1 MLKLQSQHFTIA
13 KCNAVQ
19 LRIVDF
25 SHAQVAILE
34 PAVGEVNARQ
44 VGFRKIAMTEQ
55 AVFVASFFYRTKAV
69 IGFFVGLIV
78 VEVHVELFISQ
89 IYKKVLTDQCAYTQF
104 QEYI

>member
-1 MLKLQSQHFTIA
+1 MLKLQSQHFAIA

-34 PAVGEVNARQ
+34 PAVGKVDARHI
-44 VGFRKIAMTEQ
+44 GFRKIAMTEHT
-55 AVFVASFFYRTKAV
+55 VFVTSLFYRAKAV
-69 IGFFVGLIV
+69 IGFFVGLVV

-89 IYKKVLTDQCAYTQF
+89 IYEKVLTSLQRCIHF
-104 QEYI
+104 

>member
-25 SHAQVAILE
+25 SHAQVAILK
-34 PAVGEVNARQ
+34 PAVGKVDARQ
-44 VGFRKIAMTEQ
+44 VGFRKIAITEHT
-55 AVFVASFFYRTKAV
+55 VFVTSLFYRAKAV

-89 IYKKVLTDQCAYTQF
+89 IYKKVLTDQCACTQF